1 MDSSIIEHYIVQIM
15 NKSVKLS
22 YGRHYIDQTDL
33 KEIKNALFS
42 GYLSS
47 GSYINKFENLI
58 KKIKS

>member
-1 MDSSIIEHYIVQIM
+1 MDSSIEHYIVQIM

-33 KEIKNALFS
+33 KEKNALFS

-47 GSYINKFENLI
+47 ILISINL
-58 KKIKS
+58 KIF